1 MLFNLSYRIKWIQSS
16 CRAFPYSFYF
26 FSFLSDIFCFSS
38 WTAVFQ
44 WQIDFRQGCLS
55 TALNECLHSKSV
67 CPSLLCS
74 KDNFAGDKMLGS
86 HLLSELRSL
95 SCRRLPS
102 SILAEKSTV
111 DLTSSPDEAASRLLR
126 CHGILRFSIWPVTSL
141 RQFSLINILYRFV
154 PERRVALFLKI
165 FKKSLIYLFK

>member
-1 MLFNLSYRIKWIQSS
+1 MDTVLLPVFSLQFLF
-16 CRAFPYSFYF
+16 F
-26 FSFLSDIFCFSS
+26 FHFWVTFFVFLS

-55 TALNECLHSKSV
+55 TAFNECLHSKSV

-86 HLLSELRSL
+86 RFLSKLRSL

-102 SILAEKSTV
+102 SVLAEKSTV
-111 DLTSSPDEAASRLLR
+111 GLTSSPDEAASRLLR

-154 PERRVALFLKI
+154 LEQGVALFLKI
-165 FKKSLIYLFK
+165 FKKYLIYLFK

>member
-1 MLFNLSYRIKWIQSS
+1 MDTVLLPGFSLQFLFFFHFWVTFFV
-16 CRAFPYSFYF
+16 FPPEQLYF
-26 FSFLSDIFCFSS
+26 NGKSIFDKGA
-38 WTAVFQ
+38 WV
-44 WQIDFRQGCLS
+44 
-55 TALNECLHSKSV
+55 LHSMSACIPRVSARHFYAQKTI
-67 CPSLLCS
+67 LLVIKCWGRACS
-74 KDNFAGDKMLGS
+74 QNSAA
-86 HLLSELRSL
+86 L

-111 DLTSSPDEAASRLLR
+111 GLTSSPDEAASRLLR

-154 PERRVALFLKI
+154 LEQGVALFLKI